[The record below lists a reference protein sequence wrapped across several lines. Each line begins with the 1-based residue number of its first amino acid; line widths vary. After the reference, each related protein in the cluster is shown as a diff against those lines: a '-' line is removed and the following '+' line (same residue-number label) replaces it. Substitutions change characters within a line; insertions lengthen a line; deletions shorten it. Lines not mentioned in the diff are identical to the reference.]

1 MLAAGFLASAAPF
14 PANSHTVFPAATV
27 LARTPPVCG
36 LSRHSDPWPERLTN
50 FVLEFTDMTL
60 NLEISLP
67 RWIIEDGNYDDFC
80 VGERRK
86 FALEFWASTPL
97 TRNAEN
103 VISLREQSGHSY
115 DVAGRLVFASNG
127 VSVIDCDVLAYSERE
142 SEIEGG
148 CKVGDFVRG
157 NLRFGVDPF
166 FYFERHYKSPSI
178 PPLIYEWQVNSIEQD
193 TTPYILSNDARMYI
207 RDESQRSHQ
216 AVRGTAKDLII
227 PDQSPEFILYCSK
240 LGTQPSHKL

>member
-1 MLAAGFLASAAPF
+1 MLQF
-14 PANSHTVFPAATV
+14 
-27 LARTPPVCG
+27 TP
-36 LSRHSDPWPERLTN
+36 
-50 FVLEFTDMTL
+50 MTL
-60 NLEISLP
+60 NLEIYLA

-86 FALEFWASTPL
+86 FALELWASTPL
-97 TRNAEN
+97 TKSAEN
-103 VISLREQSGHSY
+103 VVGLREQSGHSY
-115 DVAGRLVFASNG
+115 DLVGKLVFNSDG
-127 VSVIDCDVLAYSERE
+127 VRVIDCGVLAYSERE

-148 CKVGDFVRG
+148 CKVGDFVQG

-166 FYFERHYKSPSI
+166 FYFEQHHKIPKI

-216 AVRGTAKDLII
+216 SVCGTAKDLII
-227 PDQSPEFILYCSK
+227 SDKGPEFILYCSK
-240 LGTQPSHKL
+240 LGTAPSHKL